1 MVHRILDD
9 AMIRHLLYRKQVKKT
24 KIIWD
29 TDDLMTAIPEWN
41 PVHHLMKDADLERF
55 QLMASLGDLVTVSTE
70 SLAHDLNLQLP
81 HLVAPNLID
90 LDDWRDGLSHPSDDN
105 QIRILWAGSE
115 THEDDLLT
123 IVPVIRHLIQKYGE
137 KVKFIF
143 MGYMPKDLFLSSI
156 CQITYIDLVPVGVYP
171 QTLMRIKPHIGLA
184 PLVDCKFN
192 RCKSNIKYL
201 EYTMAGAV
209 SVCQL
214 NSGAYD
220 QCESSVQPENQDE
233 WIEALEW
240 LISNPSERHDL
251 HRHAWGYVSANL
263 SWQHSQ
269 SVQDKWMKIFQDE

>member
-9 AMIRHLLYRKQVKKT
+9 AMIRHLLYRKQVKGT

-41 PVHHLMKDADLERF
+41 PVHHLMKDADIERF
-55 QLMASLGDLVTVSTE
+55 KLMAESADLVTVST
-70 SLAHDLNLQLP
+70 SPLAHDLDLQVP
-81 HLVAPNLID
+81 YLVAPNLVD
-90 LDDWRDGLSHPSDDN
+90 LDDWRGGLTHPSDDG
-105 QIRILWAGSE
+105 QIRIIWAGSE
-115 THEDDLLT
+115 THENDLLT

-156 CQITYIDLVPVGVYP
+156 CQITYVDLVPVGLYA

-184 PLVDCKFN
+184 PLVDCRFN
-192 RCKSNIKYL
+192 QCKSNIKYL

-214 NSGAYD
+214 GSGAYD
-220 QCESSVQPENQDE
+220 LCESSVQPSNQDE
-233 WIEALEW
+233 WIEAFEW
-240 LISNPSERHDL
+240 LISNPDERHNL
-251 HRHAWGYVSANL
+251 HQQAFMHVAQNF

-269 SVQDKWMKIFQDE
+269 SVQDKWIKIFQDE